1 MNKKDIIIWSVVA
14 VFIGLIIIFLP
25 KINDI
30 ITHKARIGV
39 GKEEET
45 KVEEI
50 KTYLCTVDVNDKL
63 VSKTT
68 QVEFTFESKIVDK
81 RTTKTTYNYKSKNAY
96 NEAKGALVKDVATE
110 EYTTKTTLDEK
121 NNVIIIQSIESGS
134 KLIGSEYSNDY
145 DELLDYLSE
154 HKYICTA
161 K

>member
-39 GKEEET
+39 GKEEEPI
-45 KVEEI
+45 VEEI

-68 QVEFTFESKIVDK
+68 QVEFTFESKVVDK

-96 NEAKGALVKDVATE
+96 NEAKAALVKDVATE

-154 HKYICTA
+154 HKYVCTA